1 MSASLAEFNYVEAG
15 VSLPNNS
22 FKRNI
27 IIPIAEIENFRR
39 QHNNTG
45 VYVTAYRYNSKE
57 IRNSKAYS
65 DLYFDFDKEGDFEA
79 VRKDAL
85 TALSYIKT
93 TFGID
98 YNIPNIYFSGHKG
111 VHITIPAECLG
122 VEPSENLNDVYKL
135 IATDVSMSLSND
147 TLDTVIYDKVRLFRL
162 INSIHQ
168 KTGLYKIP
176 LSYDELKTLSYESIV
191 TLASSYRPPIEK
203 PTPGLNEQAASIFRS
218 YIARYEASKNRVRER
233 SGKIIRL
240 ESTPPCIE
248 WILYHGAVRGKRNDT
263 AIVLASHYRQR
274 GLDYEDVL
282 DSVLNW
288 NTQVLEEPLSDSEI
302 ERCVKQVFDNK
313 YNYGCQTIKDL
324 AICEPNNCELA
335 RREHMQA
342 STPCLKLVT
351 PENIEQI
358 KAASQ
363 MLLGRECYDYEQEM
377 LAIIDKVEEYSWSRN
392 ELGGL
397 SFGDK
402 AFDEAFN
409 GLQPA
414 LYVLAGQPNIGK
426 SMLALQLAWN
436 VIQNNKNAYVIYFA
450 IDDPD
455 VAILPRLVALDQ
467 RIPINV
473 AKIPAKYADN
483 PVLMEKR
490 ELGIKAL
497 RQSVDRFKLL
507 DKKFGYSAEHIIR
520 VARAHKAKFEA
531 IAEQTGEKPRELAI
545 FIDNLYD
552 VRTEEKVSD
561 PQLNLQIVSEK
572 LDEFCETDLVPVFCT
587 GELKKLN
594 GIRRPILDDLKDTIE
609 LQYDAS
615 AIMLCYNEVQ
625 VKGERAE
632 VYHQILGKDGK
643 QPVLEVHVA
652 KNKLGEYHGRFFYNL
667 YPGYSYID
675 QVSAE
680 GAKYYSSKMQ
690 N

>member
-1 MSASLAEFNYVEAG
+1 VSANLAEFNFVEAG
-15 VSLPNNS
+15 VNLPDNL
-22 FKRNI
+22 FRRNI
-27 IIPIAEIENFRR
+27 IIPINKVDDFRKR
-39 QHNNTG
+39 YNNTG
-45 VYVTAYRYNSKE
+45 VYITAYRYDSEK
-57 IRNSKAYS
+57 IRDSKAYS
-65 DLYFDFDKEGDFEA
+65 DLYFDFDKENDFEA

-93 TFGID
+93 VFGID

-111 VHITIPAECLG
+111 VHITVPAECLG
-122 VEPSENLNDVYKL
+122 AEPSENLNEIYKL
-135 IATDVSMSLSND
+135 IATDVNAALANN

-162 INSIHQ
+162 VNSVHQ

-176 LSYDELKTLSYESIV
+176 LTYEELKNLEYEAILD
-191 TLASSYRPPIEK
+191 LATSHRKLTTKESPIRI
-203 PTPGLNEQAASIFRS
+203 EQAASIFRN
-218 YIARYEASKNRVRER
+218 YTTKYESSKNRIRER

-248 WILYHGAVRGKRNDT
+248 WILYYGAGKGKRNDT
-263 AIVLASHYRQR
+263 AIVLASHYRQK
-274 GLDYEDVL
+274 GFSYEEVL
-282 DSVLNW
+282 DSILNW
-288 NTQVLEEPLSDSEI
+288 NAQVLENPLPENEI
-302 ERCVKQVFDNK
+302 ERTVKQVFDNK
-313 YNYGCQTIKDL
+313 YIYGCQTIKDL
-324 AICEPNNCELA
+324 ATCEPTKCELA
-335 RREHMQA
+335 RREQMQSA
-342 STPCLKLVT
+342 TPCLKLVT

-358 KAASQ
+358 QRASKL
-363 MLLGRECYDYEQEM
+363 LLGRECYDYEQEM
-377 LAIIDKVEEYSWSRN
+377 MAIIDKVEEYNWSRGA
-392 ELGGL
+392 LGGL

-402 AFDEAFN
+402 EFDEAFN

-436 VIQNNKNAYVIYFA
+436 VIQNNENAYVIYFA

-455 VAILPRLVALDQ
+455 VTILPRLMAIDQ

-483 PVLMEKR
+483 PILMEKR
-490 ELGIKAL
+490 DKGLTAL
-497 RQSVDRFKLL
+497 RRTVNRFKLL
-507 DKKFGYSAEHIIR
+507 DKKFGYSAEYMIQ

-531 IAEQTGEKPRELAI
+531 ISQETGEPPKQLAI

-552 VRTEEKVSD
+552 VRTEEKAKD

-572 LDEFCETDLVPVFCT
+572 LDEFCETDLVPIFCT

-594 GIRRPILDDLKDTIE
+594 GVRRPILDDLKDTIE

-615 AIMLCYNEVQ
+615 AVMLCYNEVQ
-625 VKGERAE
+625 VKGERAD

-652 KNKLGEYHGRFFYNL
+652 KNKLGEHHGRMFYHM

-675 QVSAE
+675 PVGTE
-680 GAKYYSSKMQ
+680 GAKFYNGKMQ